1 MQFKDYAAG
10 QVLPRDT
17 KPLIC
22 LTKRGKL
29 ERYIGENILETLVE
43 GDFFGEE
50 TVLFGT
56 SSLFQFRAVEPTVI
70 YEIDADMVRDIPV
83 VRWKLF
89 ETHEKRKKL

>member
-10 QVLPRDT
+10 QALSMVT

-22 LTKRGKL
+22 LIKHGKL
-29 ERYIGENILETLVE
+29 ERYIDENVLETLE
-43 GDFFGEE
+43 GGDFFGEE
-50 TVLFGT
+50 TALFGT
-56 SSLFQFRAVEPTVI
+56 SGLFRFRAVEPTAI

-89 ETHEKRKKL
+89 EAYEKRKKM